1 MSLGA
6 VAPGREVVCK
16 CGGEGNR
23 GEGVRTPVGTWTKTP
38 VERGRAWLWG
48 WGEGTCRLGGEDTR
62 AEGARRAVERGRGTL
77 WGGGKD
83 TRGDGSEVTLA
94 QGRHGPLGTRAR
106 GASRRAPVGA
116 GRAVPGRAVPCRTVP
131 CRAVPCRAVPGRTVP
146 CCTGP
151 CRAVPCRAGAAPA
164 PSGTAPRGCA
174 VGAGRGGPGGAE
186 VRGWRGFPRA
196 AGQCGAARGS
206 GPAPRGGEPAE
217 ASARRPAARPSPPQR
232 PPVGRVPTA
241 LQLRALPSRLPQVL
255 LPLLRE
261 RSHRGPGRRSDAGS
275 HRHHRAAGVRLRPC
289 GILLH
294 PAVQGR
300 GTHPA
305 AVPVVLSAPGL
316 PPWLWRG
323 EPVIVLNPTEQRVE
337 VGKPLQLQCA
347 AMGVPAPTYQWY
359 RNGNLLE
366 QQKKKK
372 LWITHAKVSDSGT
385 YLCCASNSHG
395 EHWTNAVDVHI
406 GTHRSEKFFATGK
419 IALLVGNN
427 HYQHHPNLMAPVTDV
442 FELSLL
448 LEQLGF
454 QVVSLLD
461 LNKAEMVTAV
471 SRFLQLLEKGV
482 YAVFYYAGHGYEHL
496 GRNYMVP
503 VDAPQPY
510 APENCIS
517 VQRILQK
524 MQQQQTALNLILL
537 DTCRK
542 WYNPECALSQVQPLE
557 PWGNTIYGYATSE
570 DAEAYELQDGEFSS
584 GIFMKYLKKHI
595 LQEKKV
601 THMLEDVLEDI
612 GRDPLV
618 TGKQVMEIKHTL
630 KEARS
635 LTDPICPL
643 GAAAKHWGRSH
654 EPLSKIVSFPCGV
667 QVELCFHRVFSN
679 LMYVCAKLQPPP
691 AHVTDARL
699 LLCRPTVSP
708 PAEMPVPFPSIP
720 TGLLPLGQRGRGLW

>member
-1 MSLGA
+1 MQEAIAITEQPVS
-6 VAPGREVVCK
+6 VSV
-16 CGGEGNR
+16 
-23 GEGVRTPVGTWTKTP
+23 PVGYSFAL
-38 VERGRAWLWG
+38 R
-48 WGEGTCRLGGEDTR
+48 CR
-62 AEGARRAVERGRGTL
+62 AEGRTLLQYQWFCQHQSICRQIPGATKQDLPITAQQTQLYTCRINDLNKNAVFSDWVKVEVHQCVAR
-77 WGGGKD
+77 
-83 TRGDGSEVTLA
+83 
-94 QGRHGPLGTRAR
+94 
-106 GASRRAPVGA
+106 
-116 GRAVPGRAVPCRTVP
+116 
-131 CRAVPCRAVPGRTVP
+131 
-146 CCTGP
+146 
-151 CRAVPCRAGAAPA
+151 
-164 PSGTAPRGCA
+164 
-174 VGAGRGGPGGAE
+174 
-186 VRGWRGFPRA
+186 
-196 AGQCGAARGS
+196 
-206 GPAPRGGEPAE
+206 
-217 ASARRPAARPSPPQR
+217 
-232 PPVGRVPTA
+232 
-241 LQLRALPSRLPQVL
+241 
-255 LPLLRE
+255 
-261 RSHRGPGRRSDAGS
+261 
-275 HRHHRAAGVRLRPC
+275 
-289 GILLH
+289 
-294 PAVQGR
+294 
-300 GTHPA
+300 
-305 AVPVVLSAPGL
+305 GL
-316 PPWLWRG
+316 PPQLWRG

-347 AMGVPAPTYQWY
+347 AMGVPAPSYQWY

-366 QQKKKK
+366 HQKKKK
-372 LWITHAKVSDSGT
+372 LWITHAKISDSGT

-395 EHWTNAVDVHI
+395 EHWTNAVDIHV
-406 GTHRSEKFFATGK
+406 GTSHSEKYFATGK

-427 HYQHHPNLMAPVTDV
+427 RYQHHPNLMAPITDV
-442 FELSLL
+442 FELSRL

-471 SRFLQLLEKGV
+471 SRFLQLLGKGV
-482 YAVFYYAGHGYEHL
+482 YAIFYYAGHGYEHS

-542 WYNPECALSQVQPLE
+542 WYNPECALSQIQPLE
-557 PWGNTIYGYATSE
+557 PWGNTVYGYATSE

-643 GAAAKHWGRSH
+643 GAAAEHWGRGY
-654 EPLSKIVSFPCGV
+654 EPLSKMVTFPCGA
-667 QVELCFHRVFSN
+667 QVELRFHRLFSN
-679 LMYVCAKLQPPP
+679 VMYVSAKLQPPP
-691 AHVTDARL
+691 AHITDARL
-699 LLCRPTVSP
+699 LLCQSTEMDDVATLKESRLDQVESLLASVYKREELDCIFQLCGLQKIQPVDLASCLSALLHAGSHGTLLSSCCLDLPTRSSVC
-708 PAEMPVPFPSIP
+708 
-720 TGLLPLGQRGRGLW
+720 

>member
-1 MSLGA
+1 MQEAIVITEQPVS
-6 VAPGREVVCK
+6 VSV
-16 CGGEGNR
+16 
-23 GEGVRTPVGTWTKTP
+23 PVGYSFAL
-38 VERGRAWLWG
+38 R
-48 WGEGTCRLGGEDTR
+48 CR
-62 AEGARRAVERGRGTL
+62 AEGRTSLQYQWFCQHQSICRQIPGATKQDLPITAQQTQLYTCRINDFNKNAVFSDWVKVEVHQCVAR
-77 WGGGKD
+77 
-83 TRGDGSEVTLA
+83 
-94 QGRHGPLGTRAR
+94 
-106 GASRRAPVGA
+106 
-116 GRAVPGRAVPCRTVP
+116 
-131 CRAVPCRAVPGRTVP
+131 
-146 CCTGP
+146 
-151 CRAVPCRAGAAPA
+151 
-164 PSGTAPRGCA
+164 
-174 VGAGRGGPGGAE
+174 
-186 VRGWRGFPRA
+186 
-196 AGQCGAARGS
+196 
-206 GPAPRGGEPAE
+206 
-217 ASARRPAARPSPPQR
+217 
-232 PPVGRVPTA
+232 
-241 LQLRALPSRLPQVL
+241 
-255 LPLLRE
+255 
-261 RSHRGPGRRSDAGS
+261 
-275 HRHHRAAGVRLRPC
+275 
-289 GILLH
+289 
-294 PAVQGR
+294 
-300 GTHPA
+300 
-305 AVPVVLSAPGL
+305 GL
-316 PPWLWRG
+316 PPQLWGG

-337 VGKPLQLQCA
+337 VGKPLQLHCA
-347 AMGVPAPTYQWY
+347 AMGVPAPSYQWY

-366 QQKKKK
+366 HQKKKN
-372 LWITHAKVSDSGT
+372 LWITHAKISDSGT

-395 EHWTNAVDVHI
+395 EHWTNAVDIHV
-406 GTHRSEKFFATGK
+406 GTSRSEKYFATGK

-427 HYQHHPNLMAPVTDV
+427 RYQHHPNLMAPITDV
-442 FELSLL
+442 FELSRL

-471 SRFLQLLEKGV
+471 SRFLQLLGKGV
-482 YAVFYYAGHGYEHL
+482 YAIFYYAGHGYEHS

-557 PWGNTIYGYATSE
+557 PWGNTVYGYATSE

-643 GAAAKHWGRSH
+643 GAAAEHWGRGY
-654 EPLSKIVSFPCGV
+654 EPLSKMVTFPCGA
-667 QVELCFHRVFSN
+667 QVELRFHRLFSN
-679 LMYVCAKLQPPP
+679 VMYVSAKLQPPP
-691 AHVTDARL
+691 AHITDARL
-699 LLCRPTVSP
+699 LLCQSTTDVVLQLDLHYTRLSTKQRTCESLQTTLQK
-708 PAEMPVPFPSIP
+708 S
-720 TGLLPLGQRGRGLW
+720 LLGQFFSQRNYSQPNYQRTPACSGSVCLQDALVLSTDPKGQASLRTGSGHSLPSNNPSNSSSEPEENDESDLSELCSALLRAGPGQDYP